1 MGASKAQVRLADDED
16 VILVHGVGLCAL
28 LFVSIVAQARV
39 RPYPQAFQN
48 RLVLRLQ
55 VALLVIVALSMVSML
70 TPVTL
75 EFVWSSLSF
84 GCIAASTLYTMLALT
99 HLHGGFDALLQSCCS
114 LGRKKPSSPA
124 QPAPVPLEG
133 EVFDARYK
141 PQACWVAPLTDPR
154 TTGSSAVDGTDGLR
168 RRVRKQYPGGS
179 GGPTTPLPEDDTE
192 ASPRDLRDQWRDS
205 YDVADGIEG
214 VVEGVRR
221 SERKPVQ
228 PPPPANKQEAHA
240 ERWWEQG
247 DQQQAIPPPEA
258 SVGGSQFRSTW
269 KPQACWAAPLPEPA
283 AVDHALEQERLER
296 EAREARRQLMQL
308 MQNQQRMSQAQE
320 RKEQL
325 EKRFRERLGLDDDDD
340 DDDDDEYLAW
350 RADQEGGVRLPPSKA
365 AKLGGRDREDRLDG
379 WLESGTG
386 ASREGPGRMIRQKQ
400 LEAYWWNLEADKHSL
415 IQQVEGGLATK
426 IGGGDREDRLDGWL
440 ESGTGASREGPG
452 RRVADKH
459 SLIRQVEGGLAT
471 KLGGGDR
478 EDRLDGWLE
487 SGTGASRE
495 GPGRR
500 VADKHSLIRQGE
512 GGLAT
517 KIGGSDREDRL
528 DGWLESGTGASREGP
543 GRLARAK
550 IHALAT
556 EAKQRMVEAE
566 WLLIQSLND
575 DAADG
580 RADVPKSSA
589 GKGRPEKR
597 RLIVQA
603 IVHMPSKD
611 ASESASGVLS
621 GDTTQL
627 SAALG
632 VTIISIDVLASSPE
646 PPSSPPPSPPPP
658 SPPSSPFPS
667 PRQSPPLPSPPPSPP
682 PPGAPGAG
690 YFLTANIT
698 IAGDPSDFTDAVDL
712 EFRTKLANLLGVN
725 LGDIRLVRD
734 VRWVRAT
741 TKRAFSQ
748 RLAELEA
755 DGNVDAGYIE
765 DVKLSF
771 AQKLAAIEA
780 VVGDMEDGH
789 ATFRED
795 GAVATKEGAGRR
807 NERSGCPPMDPHERR
822 AMQVDAQLA
831 AEQKLLEAEWLM
843 LESQKFARAEE
854 RAEMRAVGS
863 AASRDGAGRRRE
875 GWASG
880 DLRAFARSMQPK
892 LDEADGGDGAPA
904 NDSDLAAMQKVLE
917 AKWLLAEI
925 QRLPTETT
933 DSLDGDS
940 ELPAQ
945 QEVDEARQRL
955 AELESK
961 ERIEALKDA
970 GLTIEQKVLEARQL
984 LAELEK
990 KERAEALK
998 SEATKDRPARS
1009 SRDIS
1014 VAFAPTQAAALK
1026 VIKQQVL
1033 DVRQRLAR
1041 LTIEQKVL
1049 EARERLAELEEKERA
1064 EALKSEATK
1073 GRPTRAIRDAG
1084 GAGAAIEGAA
1094 LIAIKQEVDEARQ
1107 RLAELEQERAE
1118 ALKSEATK
1126 GRPMR
1131 AIRDADGAGAPI
1143 EGAPYMAIKQEVDE
1157 ARQRLAELV
1166 QERAEVPKS
1175 RAGKERPVRTLAARV
1190 HDAMVSI
1197 PAAELF
1203 LAEAAKLAGRDRED
1217 RLDGWLES
1225 GTGASR
1231 EGPGRLKEARPA
1243 KLADRSLRM
1252 QIAAELRPV
1261 TPSLSSKLQAT
1272 GSRKDEERAEMRA
1285 VGSAASKEGAG
1296 RRREGGASLSAIA
1309 RSMQPKLLEARELL
1323 AQLEKD
1329 ERAEAIKLEAQ
1340 KARRVPMTES
1350 AALKVLE
1357 ARSAALKQR
1366 VLEARQRLAELEKAA
1381 GAVDDGGTDVLV
1393 GVPPYALADSEAG
1406 IQMQRDALRLLL
1418 EAESMMPGCSGGLS
1432 SELRLTHFGLVDRE
1446 SERKAFREEWAAVPS
1461 NATKDRPGRYM
1472 AAAAARVAGK
1482 MLTSAIKAILTSDL
1496 DDEET
1501 RNAQASSLVHG
1512 LSEGLTH
1519 ASSIVLN
1526 LSGLADQRPV
1536 STPSTVGGGYLQQT
1550 FQATQARKRGKMIAG
1565 RLRSDETSSESG
1577 GNKQSPSEVQRA
1589 FAERKKGSRKDLLSG
1604 AGVNAAAP
1612 RCFKSAQ
1619 LPMLRK
1625 GLSFRGKRPDDDTL
1639 DELADREGEIIGAGR
1654 NRTKGSG
1661 IASGPLRKTKQ
1672 KIVARKLA
1680 QKIGAASPPPPA
1692 ILRQP
1697 GFDKTASFNG
1707 KFFSMLEPKT
1717 QPWQMAALHRISER
1731 ASGHGRASGRV
1742 SIGDLPNQGSGRFWK
1757 AGSSKMLLKTSSG
1770 RSLLDL
1776 IDKDEWEAAR
1786 NDTDMQEQLAGKT
1799 AEQRKKTLVER
1810 AENCHELA
1818 MEAALEQTAALT
1830 FSELLE
1836 LERSERPLQIVIEGF
1851 AGELLPAPRRT
1862 LLQRWGLRSVPM
1874 TVMLKMVHK
1883 DAPVKVE
1890 LRTASTKSPLAKP
1903 FRLKTVVDAADNAR
1917 KKGMLAAEREAA
1929 SVLSQLHKPSAIA
1942 VDEESILESRRFP
1955 APRKPLMRELAP
1967 LSDSY
1972 AKGEARKEKAPSLR
1986 KGGGPTVIAPQELL
2000 LTTNGSGKSLATP
2013 EASTTDAQPSE
2024 AQKAEKAPE
2033 TLRLI
2038 EGTGTSPERS
2048 KPLSADK
2055 AKRAENLAELNE
2067 KLKEKMPS
2075 RVEQSM
2081 ARQEQVLDT
2090 RQRIQRAAKEMPAP
2104 ARPPAP
2110 GTVGSGR
2117 MDRTAASDAASDA
2130 ASATPATPPASR
2142 AAFPQRL
2149 KRTPSGLHVN
2159 AAKAILPMLPL
2170 STSDD
2175 SPATSRAPETS
2186 RDPTRKTAAADV
2198 IKKKRAAQALNV
2210 GSSKNVLAACNTS
2223 ERSTSSDDSPATS
2236 RAPETSRDPTRMTAA
2251 DVMKKKR
2258 AAQALNVG
2266 SSKNVLAAC
2275 NTSERSTSSDESPAT
2290 SRAPETSRD
2299 KFKKASKSHGSSKN
2313 VLGTSGRNSPSVLS
2327 EPSARLSE
2335 SSDAALSND
2344 GDVLD
2349 A

>member
-221 SERKPVQ
+221 SGRKPVQ

-247 DQQQAIPPPEA
+247 DQQQAVPPPEA

-386 ASREGPGRMIRQKQ
+386 ASREGPGRMIQQKQ
-400 LEAYWWNLEADKHSL
+400 LEAKWWNLEADKHSL
-415 IQQVEGGLATK
+415 ATKLAGVDREDRLDGWLESGTGALREGPGRRVADKHSLIRQGEGGLATK

-452 RRVADKH
+452 R
-459 SLIRQVEGGLAT
+459 L
-471 KLGGGDR
+471 
-478 EDRLDGWLE
+478 
-487 SGTGASRE
+487 
-495 GPGRR
+495 
-500 VADKHSLIRQGE
+500 
-512 GGLAT
+512 
-517 KIGGSDREDRL
+517 
-528 DGWLESGTGASREGP
+528 GASREGP

-575 DAADG
+575 DAPDV

-611 ASESASGVLS
+611 ASESASAVLC

-682 PPGAPGAG
+682 PPGAPGAS

-807 NERSGCPPMDPHERR
+807 NERSGRPPMDPHERR

-843 LESQKFARAEE
+843 LESQKLARAEE

-970 GLTIEQKVLEARQL
+970 ELTIEQKVLEARQL

-998 SEATKDRPARS
+998 SK
-1009 SRDIS
+1009 
-1014 VAFAPTQAAALK
+1014 
-1026 VIKQQVL
+1026 
-1033 DVRQRLAR
+1033 
-1041 LTIEQKVL
+1041 
-1049 EARERLAELEEKERA
+1049 
-1064 EALKSEATK
+1064 ATK
-1073 GRPTRAIRDAG
+1073 GRPTRAIRGAD

-1094 LIAIKQEVDEARQ
+1094 LFAIQQEVDEARQ

-1272 GSRKDEERAEMRA
+1272 GSRKDEERAEMRT

-1393 GVPPYALADSEAG
+1393 GEPPYALADSEAG

-1526 LSGLADQRPV
+1526 LSGLADQRIMGPRGSRDEEERADRVGSQKERAGRLPRARPQAV

-1550 FQATQARKRGKMIAG
+1550 RLATQARKLGKMIAG
-1565 RLRSDETSSESG
+1565 RLRSDETSTESG
-1577 GNKQSPSEVQRA
+1577 GLTVGQGGIKRSPSDLRRA
-1589 FAERKKGSRKDLLSG
+1589 YAERKKGSRKDLLSG

-1619 LPMLRK
+1619 PPMLRK

-1661 IASGPLRKTKQ
+1661 IAWGPLRYTKQ

-1697 GFDKTASFNG
+1697 GFDKTASFKG
-1707 KFFSMLEPKT
+1707 RFFSMLEPKT
-1717 QPWQMAALHRISER
+1717 QSDSIWHMAALHRISER

-1742 SIGDLPNQGSGRFWK
+1742 SIGDLPNQGSGRLWK

-1776 IDKDEWEAAR
+1776 IDKDEWEAAK

-1799 AEQRKKTLVER
+1799 AEERKKTLVER
-1810 AENCHELA
+1810 ADKCYQLA

-1890 LRTASTKSPLAKP
+1890 LLTASTKSPLAKP
-1903 FRLKTVVDAADNAR
+1903 FRLKTVVDAADTAR
-1917 KKGMLAAEREAA
+1917 KKGRLAAEREAA

-2067 KLKEKMPS
+2067 KLKEKMQS

-2117 MDRTAASDAASDA
+2117 MDRTAASDA

-2223 ERSTSSDDSPATS
+2223 ERSTSSDESPATS
-2236 RAPETSRDPTRMTAA
+2236 RAPETSRLP
-2251 DVMKKKR
+2251 K
-2258 AAQALNVG
+2258 
-2266 SSKNVLAAC
+2266 
-2275 NTSERSTSSDESPAT
+2275 
-2290 SRAPETSRD
+2290 TSRD

>member
-221 SERKPVQ
+221 SGRKPVQ

-386 ASREGPGRMIRQKQ
+386 ASREGPGRMIQQKQ
-400 LEAYWWNLEADKHSL
+400 LEAKWWNLEADKHSL
-415 IQQVEGGLATK
+415 ATK
-426 IGGGDREDRLDGWL
+426 LAGVDREDRLDGWL
-440 ESGTGASREGPG
+440 ESGTGALREGPG

-459 SLIRQVEGGLAT
+459 SLIRQVEGGQAA
-471 KLGGGDR
+471 KLGGRDR

-517 KIGGSDREDRL
+517 KIGGSDLEDRL

-543 GRLARAK
+543 GRLK

-575 DAADG
+575 DAPDV

-611 ASESASGVLS
+611 ASESASAVLC

-807 NERSGCPPMDPHERR
+807 NERSGRPPMDPHERR
-822 AMQVDAQLA
+822 AMQEDAQLA

-843 LESQKFARAEE
+843 LESQKLARAEE

-970 GLTIEQKVLEARQL
+970 ELTIEQKVLEARQL

-1049 EARERLAELEEKERA
+1049 EARERLAELEKKERA
-1064 EALKSEATK
+1064 EALKSKATK
-1073 GRPTRAIRDAG
+1073 GRPTRAIPGAD

-1094 LIAIKQEVDEARQ
+1094 LFAIQQEVDEARQ

-1126 GRPMR
+1126 GRPTR
-1131 AIRDADGAGAPI
+1131 AIRDADGAGAAI
-1143 EGAPYMAIKQEVDE
+1143 EGAPLMTIKQEVDE

-1329 ERAEAIKLEAQ
+1329 ERAEAIKLESQ

-1393 GVPPYALADSEAG
+1393 GEPPYALADSEAG

-1526 LSGLADQRPV
+1526 LSGLADQRIMGPRGSRDEEERADRVGSQKERAGRLPRARPQAV

-1550 FQATQARKRGKMIAG
+1550 RLATQARKLGKMIAG
-1565 RLRSDETSSESG
+1565 RLRSDETSTESG
-1577 GNKQSPSEVQRA
+1577 GLTVGQGGIKRSPSDLRRA
-1589 FAERKKGSRKDLLSG
+1589 YAERKKGSRKDLLSG

-1619 LPMLRK
+1619 PPMLRK

-1661 IASGPLRKTKQ
+1661 IAWGPLRYTKQ

-1697 GFDKTASFNG
+1697 GFDKTASFKG
-1707 KFFSMLEPKT
+1707 RFFSMLEPKT
-1717 QPWQMAALHRISER
+1717 QSDSIWHMAALHRISER

-1742 SIGDLPNQGSGRFWK
+1742 SIGDLPNQGSGRLWK

-1786 NDTDMQEQLAGKT
+1786 NDTDKQEQLAGKT
-1799 AEQRKKTLVER
+1799 AEERKKTLVER
-1810 AENCHELA
+1810 AEKLYKFA
-1818 MEAALEQTAALT
+1818 MEAALKQTAALT

-1890 LRTASTKSPLAKP
+1890 LLTASTKSPLAKP
-1903 FRLKTVVDAADNAR
+1903 FRLKTVVDAADTAR

-1929 SVLSQLHKPSAIA
+1929 SVLSQLHKPSAID
-1942 VDEESILESRRFP
+1942 VDEESIIERRSV
-1955 APRKPLMRELAP
+1955 APRRPLMRELAP
-1967 LSDSY
+1967 LSDGY

-2067 KLKEKMPS
+2067 KLKEKMQS

-2117 MDRTAASDAASDA
+2117 MDRTAASDAAS
-2130 ASATPATPPASR
+2130 ATPATPPASR
-2142 AAFPQRL
+2142 AAFLQRL

-2223 ERSTSSDDSPATS
+2223 ERSTSSDESPATS
-2236 RAPETSRDPTRMTAA
+2236 RAPETSRLP
-2251 DVMKKKR
+2251 K
-2258 AAQALNVG
+2258 
-2266 SSKNVLAAC
+2266 
-2275 NTSERSTSSDESPAT
+2275 
-2290 SRAPETSRD
+2290 TSRD

>member
-205 YDVADGIEG
+205 YDVADGIEV

-325 EKRFRERLGLDDDDD
+325 ENRFRERLGLDDDDD

-386 ASREGPGRMIRQKQ
+386 ASREGPGRMIQQKQ
-400 LEAYWWNLEADKHSL
+400 LEAKWWNLEADKHSL
-415 IQQVEGGLATK
+415 ATK
-426 IGGGDREDRLDGWL
+426 LAGVDREDRLDGWL
-440 ESGTGASREGPG
+440 ESGTGALREGPG

-471 KLGGGDR
+471 KLGGG
-478 EDRLDGWLE
+478 
-487 SGTGASRE
+487 
-495 GPGRR
+495 
-500 VADKHSLIRQGE
+500 
-512 GGLAT
+512 
-517 KIGGSDREDRL
+517 DREDRL

-611 ASESASGVLS
+611 ASESASAVLS

-807 NERSGCPPMDPHERR
+807 NERSGRPPMDPHERR

-843 LESQKFARAEE
+843 LESQKLARAEE

-961 ERIEALKDA
+961 EHIEALKDA

-984 LAELEK
+984 LAELEE

-998 SEATKDRPARS
+998 SKATKDRPARS

-1049 EARERLAELEEKERA
+1049 EARQLLAELEKKERA
-1064 EALKSEATK
+1064 EALKSKATK
-1073 GRPTRAIRDAG
+1073 GRPTRAIRGAD

-1094 LIAIKQEVDEARQ
+1094 LFAIQQEVDEARQ

-1126 GRPMR
+1126 GRPTR
-1131 AIRDADGAGAPI
+1131 AIRDADGAGAAI
-1143 EGAPYMAIKQEVDE
+1143 EGAPLMAIKQEVDE

-1340 KARRVPMTES
+1340 KARPSREPMTES

-1381 GAVDDGGTDVLV
+1381 DAVDDGGTDVLV

-1432 SELRLTHFGLVDRE
+1432 SELRLTNFGLVDRE

-1526 LSGLADQRPV
+1526 LSGLADQRIMGPRGSRDEEERADRVGSQKERAGRLQRARPV

-1577 GNKQSPSEVQRA
+1577 GNKRSLSEVQRA
-1589 FAERKKGSRKDLLSG
+1589 FAEKKKGSRKDLLSG

-1619 LPMLRK
+1619 PPMLRK

-1661 IASGPLRKTKQ
+1661 KAWGPLRYTKQ

-1680 QKIGAASPPPPA
+1680 QKIGAASLPPPA

-1697 GFDKTASFNG
+1697 GFDKTASCKG
-1707 KFFSMLEPKT
+1707 RFFSMLEPKT
-1717 QPWQMAALHRISER
+1717 QSDSIWHMAALHRISER

-1742 SIGDLPNQGSGRFWK
+1742 SLGDLPNQGSGRLWK

-1786 NDTDMQEQLAGKT
+1786 NDTDKQEQLEGKT
-1799 AEQRKKTLVER
+1799 AEERKKTLVER
-1810 AENCHELA
+1810 AEKCYKLA

-1890 LRTASTKSPLAKP
+1890 LLTASTKNPLAKP
-1903 FRLKTVVDAADNAR
+1903 FRLKTVVDAAKTAR
-1917 KKGMLAAEREAA
+1917 KEGMLEAEREAA

-1955 APRKPLMRELAP
+1955 APRRPLMRELAP
-1967 LSDSY
+1967 LSDGY

-2067 KLKEKMPS
+2067 KLKEKMQS

-2090 RQRIQRAAKEMPAP
+2090 RQRIQRSAKVMFAP

-2117 MDRTAASDAASDA
+2117 MDRTAASDAAS
-2130 ASATPATPPASR
+2130 ATPATPPASR
-2142 AAFPQRL
+2142 AAFLQRL

-2223 ERSTSSDDSPATS
+2223 DRSTSSDESPATS

-2290 SRAPETSRD
+2290 SRAPETSRLPETSRD

>member
-1 MGASKAQVRLADDED
+1 MEASKAQVRLAEDED
-16 VILVHGVGLCAL
+16 VVLVHVVGLCAL
-28 LFVSIVAQARV
+28 LLVSIVAQDRV
-39 RPYPQAFQN
+39 RPYKQAFQN

-55 VALLVIVALSMVSML
+55 VALLIIVALSMVSML
-70 TPVTL
+70 TPVTF
-75 EFVWSSLSF
+75 EFIWSSLSF
-84 GCIAASTLYTMLALT
+84 ACIVASTLYTVLALI

-114 LGRKKPSSPA
+114 LGRKHPSSPA

-154 TTGSSAVDGTDGLR
+154 PTGSSAVDGTDGLR

-179 GGPTTPLPEDDTE
+179 GGPTTPLPEDVSE
-192 ASPRDLRDQWRDS
+192 ASPRDWRDQWSDS

-221 SERKPVQ
+221 RERKPVQ
-228 PPPPANKQEAHA
+228 PPPLAKKEEAEA
-240 ERWWEQG
+240 ERWWKQHNE
-247 DQQQAIPPPEA
+247 QQAVLPPEE
-258 SVGGSQFRSTW
+258 SVGGSRFESKW

-308 MQNQQRMSQAQE
+308 MQNQERINRAQE
-320 RKEQL
+320 QKEQL
-325 EKRFRERLGLDDDDD
+325 ERRLLQRLGLDDDDD

-350 RADQEGGVRLPPSKA
+350 CADHEGGVRRPPSKA
-365 AKLGGRDREDRLDG
+365 TKIGVRDRADRLDG

-386 ASREGPGRMIRQKQ
+386 ASREGPGRLTSDLQQMQ
-400 LEAYWWNLEADKHSL
+400 LEAKWLKIEADKHSL
-415 IQQVEGGLATK
+415 IRKLEGGQATK
-426 IGGGDREDRLDGWL
+426 IGVGDREERLDGWF

-459 SLIRQVEGGLAT
+459 SLIRKLEGG
-471 KLGGGDR
+471 
-478 EDRLDGWLE
+478 
-487 SGTGASRE
+487 
-495 GPGRR
+495 
-500 VADKHSLIRQGE
+500 Q
-512 GGLAT
+512 AT
-517 KIGGSDREDRL
+517 KIGVGDRADRL

-543 GRLARAK
+543 GRLTLARAK
-550 IHALAT
+550 VHALAK

-566 WLLIQSLND
+566 WLLLQSKILND
-575 DAADG
+575 DASDG

-603 IVHMPSKD
+603 IVHLPSED
-611 ASESASGVLS
+611 ASESASAVLS

-667 PRQSPPLPSPPPSPP
+667 SRQSPPLPSPPPSPP
-682 PPGAPGAG
+682 PPGAAGAG

-698 IAGDPSDFTDAVDL
+698 IASDPSDFTGAV
-712 EFRTKLANLLGVN
+712 EVQFRLKLASLLGVN
-725 LGDIRLVRD
+725 LADIRLVRD

-741 TKRAFSQ
+741 AKRAFSQ
-748 RLAELEA
+748 KIAELEA

-765 DVKLSF
+765 AVKQSF

-807 NERSGCPPMDPHERR
+807 NERSGRPPMDPHVSE

-831 AEQKLLEAEWLM
+831 AEQKLIEAEWLM
-843 LESQKFARAEE
+843 LESRKLARACLDEE

-863 AASRDGAGRRRE
+863 AASKDGAGRRRE
-875 GWASG
+875 GGASG
-880 DLRAFARSMQPK
+880 DLRALATSMLPK
-892 LDEADGGDGAPA
+892 LDEERLEAVKSGADKSRPARSLRESGGAGASTGREADGDDAPTD
-904 NDSDLAAMQKVLE
+904 DSDLAAMQKVLE

-933 DSLDGDS
+933 DSPDGDA

-945 QEVDEARQRL
+945 QEVLEARQLL
-955 AELESK
+955 AELEKK
-961 ERIEALKDA
+961 EHAEELKDA
-970 GLTIEQKVLEARQL
+970 KLTIEQKVLEARQL

-990 KERAEALK
+990 ERAEALK
-998 SEATKDRPARS
+998 SEATKDRPTRS

-1014 VAFAPTQAAALK
+1014 VAFAPTQVAALK

-1049 EARERLAELEEKERA
+1049 EARQLLAELEEKERA

-1084 GAGAAIEGAA
+1084 GANAAIEGAA
-1094 LIAIKQEVDEARQ
+1094 LMVIKQEVVDARQ

-1118 ALKSEATK
+1118 VLRSEATK
-1126 GRPMR
+1126 GRPTR
-1131 AIRDADGAGAPI
+1131 AIRDACGAGAAI
-1143 EGAPYMAIKQEVDE
+1143 EGAALLLIKQEVDD
-1157 ARQRLAELV
+1157 ARQRLAELE

-1190 HDAMVSI
+1190 HDAMESM

-1203 LAEAAKLAGRDRED
+1203 LAEAAKAAKLTGRDRAD

-1231 EGPGRLKEARPA
+1231 EGPGR
-1243 KLADRSLRM
+1243 DRSLRM
-1252 QIAAELRPV
+1252 QLAKELRPP
-1261 TPSLSSKLQAT
+1261 TPSHSSKLQET
-1272 GSRKDEERAEMRA
+1272 GSHKDEERAEMRA
-1285 VGSAASKEGAG
+1285 VGSAATKEGAG

-1309 RSMQPKLLEARELL
+1309 SSMKRKLHEARELL
-1323 AQLEKD
+1323 AQLEEA
-1329 ERAEAIKLEAQ
+1329 ERAEAQKLEAQ
-1340 KARRVPMTES
+1340 KGRPTHVPMTES

-1366 VLEARQRLAELEKAA
+1366 VLEARQRLAELERAA
-1381 GAVDDGGTDVLV
+1381 GAVDDGGSDVLV
-1393 GVPPYALADSEAG
+1393 GMPPYALPNSEAG
-1406 IQMQRDALRLLL
+1406 IQMQRDALCLLL
-1418 EAESMMPGCSGGLS
+1418 EAERLMPGCSGGLS

-1446 SERKAFREEWAAVPS
+1446 SEKKADREEWAAVPS
-1461 NATKDRPGRYM
+1461 NATKEYISGRPGRYM

-1519 ASSIVLN
+1519 AFN
-1526 LSGLADQRPV
+1526 LSGLADQRPRGSRDEEERADRV
-1536 STPSTVGGGYLQQT
+1536 GAQKERAGRLQRARPPTASVPLTVPLQQT
-1550 FQATQARKRGKMIAG
+1550 RLAMQARKLGKALAG
-1565 RLRSDETSSESG
+1565 RLRSDETSAESG
-1577 GNKQSPSEVQRA
+1577 GLTEGQGGMRDRTKRSPSEVRRS
-1589 FAERKKGSRKDLLSG
+1589 FAEKMKGSRKDLLSG

-1612 RCFKSAQ
+1612 RCFKSTRPA
-1619 LPMLRK
+1619 LRK
-1625 GLSFRGKRPDDDTL
+1625 GFSFRGKRIDDDAL
-1639 DELADREGEIIGAGR
+1639 DELADREGEKVGAGR

-1661 IASGPLRKTKQ
+1661 VAWGPLVNTKK
-1672 KIVARKLA
+1672 KIWVRKLA
-1680 QKIGAASPPPPA
+1680 KKIGAASPPPPP

-1697 GFDKTASFNG
+1697 GFDRSSSLIHA
-1707 KFFSMLEPKT
+1707 MLQPKT
-1717 QPWQMAALHRISER
+1717 GSIWHMG
-1731 ASGHGRASGRV
+1731 SGSSGRASGRV
-1742 SIGDLPNQGSGRFWK
+1742 SLGDLPNQGSGRLWK
-1757 AGSSKMLLKTSSG
+1757 AGSAKTLLKTSSG
-1770 RSLLDL
+1770 KSLLDL
-1776 IDKDEWEAAR
+1776 LDKDEWEVAR
-1786 NDTDMQEQLAGKT
+1786 NDTDMQEQLAGKA
-1799 AEQRKKTLVER
+1799 AEARKETKAQV
-1810 AENCHELA
+1810 AETRYKLA

-1830 FSELLE
+1830 FSELLA
-1836 LERSERPLQIVIEGF
+1836 LERSERPLHIVIEGF

-1890 LRTASTKSPLAKP
+1890 LLTASTKNPLAKP
-1903 FRLKTVVDAADNAR
+1903 FRLKTVVDAANTAR
-1917 KKGMLAAEREAA
+1917 KNGMLAAEREAA
-1929 SVLSQLHKPSAIA
+1929 LVLSQLHKPSAITE
-1942 VDEESILESRRFP
+1942 DEESILEKRRFNL
-1955 APRKPLMRELAP
+1955 RRPLVRESAP
-1967 LSDSY
+1967 LSDEY
-1972 AKGEARKEKAPSLR
+1972 AKGEARKEKAPSVR
-1986 KGGGPTVIAPQELL
+1986 KGGGPTVIAPQRLF
-2000 LTTNGSGKSLATP
+2000 LTNNGSGKSL
-2013 EASTTDAQPSE
+2013 ASTTDAQPSE
-2024 AQKAEKAPE
+2024 APKAEKALE
-2033 TLRLI
+2033 TLRLP
-2038 EGTGTSPERS
+2038 EGADTSPELSRERS
-2048 KPLSADK
+2048 KPLSGDK
-2055 AKRAENLAELNE
+2055 AKRAEKQKAELNE

-2075 RVEQSM
+2075 RVDEIM
-2081 ARQEQVLDT
+2081 ARQEQVLDKK
-2090 RQRIQRAAKEMPAP
+2090 QQIQRAAKAMPAP
-2104 ARPPAP
+2104 GRMPAP

-2117 MDRTAASDAASDA
+2117 MDRTAASNG
-2130 ASATPATPPASR
+2130 ASATPSTPPASR

-2149 KRTPSGLHVN
+2149 KRTPSGVHGN
-2159 AAKAILPMLPL
+2159 AAKAKLAMLPL

-2198 IKKKRAAQALNV
+2198 IKKKRAAQSLNV
-2210 GSSKNVLAACNTS
+2210 GSSNNVLAACNTS

-2236 RAPETSRDPTRMTAA
+2236 RAPETSRLPT
-2251 DVMKKKR
+2251 
-2258 AAQALNVG
+2258 
-2266 SSKNVLAAC
+2266 
-2275 NTSERSTSSDESPAT
+2275 
-2290 SRAPETSRD
+2290 TSRD

-2313 VLGTSGRNSPSVLS
+2313 VLGTSERNSSSVS
-2327 EPSARLSE
+2327 FEPSARLSE
-2335 SSDAALSND
+2335 SSDAGLSND
-2344 GDVLD
+2344 GDLLD

>member
-1 MGASKAQVRLADDED
+1 
-16 VILVHGVGLCAL
+16 
-28 LFVSIVAQARV
+28 
-39 RPYPQAFQN
+39 
-48 RLVLRLQ
+48 
-55 VALLVIVALSMVSML
+55 
-70 TPVTL
+70 
-75 EFVWSSLSF
+75 
-84 GCIAASTLYTMLALT
+84 
-99 HLHGGFDALLQSCCS
+99 
-114 LGRKKPSSPA
+114 
-124 QPAPVPLEG
+124 
-133 EVFDARYK
+133 
-141 PQACWVAPLTDPR
+141 
-154 TTGSSAVDGTDGLR
+154 
-168 RRVRKQYPGGS
+168 
-179 GGPTTPLPEDDTE
+179 
-192 ASPRDLRDQWRDS
+192 
-205 YDVADGIEG
+205 
-214 VVEGVRR
+214 
-221 SERKPVQ
+221 
-228 PPPPANKQEAHA
+228 
-240 ERWWEQG
+240 
-247 DQQQAIPPPEA
+247 
-258 SVGGSQFRSTW
+258 
-269 KPQACWAAPLPEPA
+269 
-283 AVDHALEQERLER
+283 
-296 EAREARRQLMQL
+296 
-308 MQNQQRMSQAQE
+308 MSQAQE

-415 IQQVEGGLATK
+415 I
-426 IGGGDREDRLDGWL
+426 
-440 ESGTGASREGPG
+440 
-452 RRVADKH
+452 
-459 SLIRQVEGGLAT
+459 RQVEGGLAT
-471 KLGGGDR
+471 KLGGSDR

-611 ASESASGVLS
+611 ASESASG
-621 GDTTQL
+621 
-627 SAALG
+627 
-632 VTIISIDVLASSPE
+632 
-646 PPSSPPPSPPPP
+646 
-658 SPPSSPFPS
+658 
-667 PRQSPPLPSPPPSPP
+667 
-682 PPGAPGAG
+682 
-690 YFLTANIT
+690 
-698 IAGDPSDFTDAVDL
+698 
-712 EFRTKLANLLGVN
+712 LANLLGVN

-807 NERSGCPPMDPHERR
+807 NERSGRPPMDPHERR

-843 LESQKFARAEE
+843 LESQKLARAEE

-1157 ARQRLAELV
+1157 ARRRLAELV

-1526 LSGLADQRPV
+1526 LSGLADQRIMGPRGSRDEEERADRVGSQKERAGRLQRARPQAV

-1550 FQATQARKRGKMIAG
+1550 RLATQARKLGKMIAG
-1565 RLRSDETSSESG
+1565 RLRSDETSTESG
-1577 GNKQSPSEVQRA
+1577 GLTVGQGGIKRSPSDLRRS
-1589 FAERKKGSRKDLLSG
+1589 FAERKKWSRKDLLSG

-1619 LPMLRK
+1619 PPMLRK

-1661 IASGPLRKTKQ
+1661 IASGPLRNTKQ

-1697 GFDKTASFNG
+1697 GFDKTASFKG
-1707 KFFSMLEPKT
+1707 RFFSMLEPKT
-1717 QPWQMAALHRISER
+1717 QSDSIWHMAALHRISER

-1742 SIGDLPNQGSGRFWK
+1742 SLGDLPNQGSGRLWK
-1757 AGSSKMLLKTSSG
+1757 AASSKTLMKTSSG

-1799 AEQRKKTLVER
+1799 AEERKKKLVER
-1810 AENCHELA
+1810 AEKCYKLA

-1851 AGELLPAPRRT
+1851 AGVLLPAPRRT

-1890 LRTASTKSPLAKP
+1890 LLTASTKSPLAKP
-1903 FRLKTVVDAADNAR
+1903 FRLKTIVDAADNAR
-1917 KKGMLAAEREAA
+1917 KKGLLAAEREAA

-1967 LSDSY
+1967 LSDGY

-2033 TLRLI
+2033 TLRRI
-2038 EGTGTSPERS
+2038 ESTGTSPERS

-2081 ARQEQVLDT
+2081 ARQEQVLDR

-2275 NTSERSTSSDESPAT
+2275 NTSERSTSSDDSPAT
-2290 SRAPETSRD
+2290 S
-2299 KFKKASKSHGSSKN
+2299 
-2313 VLGTSGRNSPSVLS
+2313 
-2327 EPSARLSE
+2327 
-2335 SSDAALSND
+2335 
-2344 GDVLD
+2344 
-2349 A
+2349 